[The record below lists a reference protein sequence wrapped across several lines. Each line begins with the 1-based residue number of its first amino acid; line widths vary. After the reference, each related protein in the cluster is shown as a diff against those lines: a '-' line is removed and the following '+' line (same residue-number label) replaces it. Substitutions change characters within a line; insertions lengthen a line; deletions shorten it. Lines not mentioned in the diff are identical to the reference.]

1 MNIENLADK
10 YRKFVINLRREFH
23 RFPEESWKEE
33 RTSRRIKEELQKIG
47 IEFESAAKNG
57 VVAVLRGKNPG
68 KVVALRADMDAIRV
82 KEATENEITSKN
94 EGIMHACG
102 HDGHMAMLIG
112 AAKILKEIQDE
123 WDGTVKFIFQPAEE
137 VGEGAAKI
145 IEEGFLDDAEGAFGI
160 HLWSDLSC
168 GKVSVEE
175 GARMAC
181 ADIFK
186 VKVKGKGGHG
196 SLPHQGVD
204 ALVAASSIV
213 LNLQTAVSREIN
225 PMEPAVVSVGLMRAG
240 TRFNVIANEAILEGT
255 TRCFNKETREKFPEI
270 IERICKNTAEGL
282 RAEAEVEYICATP
295 ITVNDKKCSYIAKGA
310 VEKIAGSHAVVL
322 MDKSTGTEDIG
333 RYFEKAPGVLAF
345 VGIRNEEK
353 GAVYPQHHE
362 KYTIDEDAL
371 KIGTALYVQ
380 YAVDFLKYK
389 KGQ

>member
-10 YRKFVINLRREFH
+10 YRNYVINLRREFH

-33 RTSRRIKEELQKIG
+33 RTSRFIKEELKKIG
-47 IEFESAAKNG
+47 IEFEVAAKTG
-57 VVAVLRGKNPG
+57 IVATLRGKKSG
-68 KVVALRADMDAIRV
+68 KVVALRVDMDAIGV
-82 KEATENEITSKN
+82 KEATEAEFASEN

-112 AAKILKEIQDE
+112 AAKILKEIQNE
-123 WDGTVKFIFQPAEE
+123 WDGTIKFIFQPAEE

-145 IEEGFLDDAEGAFGI
+145 IEEGFLDDVEGAFGI
-160 HLWSDLSC
+160 HLWSDLPC
-168 GKVSVEE
+168 GKVSVQD

-186 VKVKGKGGHG
+186 IRIKGKGGHG

-204 ALVAASSIV
+204 AVVAASSIV
-213 LNLQTAVSREIN
+213 LNLQTAVSREIS

-255 TRCFNKETREKFPEI
+255 TRCFNNEIREKFPKI
-270 IERICKNTAEGL
+270 IERICRNIAEGL
-282 RAEAEVEYICATP
+282 RAETEVEYIFATP
-295 ITVNDKKCSYIAKGA
+295 ITINDKECSYIARGA
-310 VEKIAGSHAVVL
+310 LEKIAGTDAIAL
-322 MDKSTGTEDIG
+322 MDKSTATEDIG
-333 RYFEKAPGVLAF
+333 KYFEKVPGVLAF
-345 VGIRNEEK
+345 VGVRNEEK

-371 KIGTALYVQ
+371 KIGTALYAQ

>member
-1 MNIENLADK
+1 MNIENLAAN
-10 YRKFVINLRREFH
+10 YREYVINLRREFH

-33 RTSRRIKEELQKIG
+33 RTSRRIKEELEKIG
-47 IEFESAAKNG
+47 IEFESTAKTG

-82 KEATENEITSKN
+82 KEATEAEFTSKN

-112 AAKILKEIQDE
+112 AAKILKEIQHE

-145 IEEGFLDDAEGAFGI
+145 IEEGFLDDVEGTFGI
-160 HLWSDLSC
+160 HLWSELHC

-181 ADIFK
+181 ADIFR
-186 VKVKGKGGHG
+186 VRVKGKGGHG

-204 ALVAASSIV
+204 AVVAASSIV

-225 PMEPAVVSVGLMRAG
+225 PMEPAVVSVGLMKAG
-240 TRFNVIANEAILEGT
+240 TRFNVIANEAVLEGT
-255 TRCFNKETREKFPEI
+255 TRCFNNKTREKFPKI
-270 IERICKNTAEGL
+270 IERICKNTAEAV
-282 RAEAEVEYICATP
+282 RVEAEVEYILATP
-295 ITVNDKKCSYIAKGA
+295 ITINDRECSHIAKGA
-310 VEKIAGSHAVVL
+310 VEKIAGSNAVVL
-322 MDKSTGTEDIG
+322 MDKSTATEDIG
-333 RYFEKAPGVLAF
+333 RYFEKVPGVLAF

-353 GAVYPQHHE
+353 GVVYPQHHE
-362 KYTIDEDAL
+362 RYTIDEDAL
-371 KIGTALYVQ
+371 KIGTALYAQ
-380 YAVDFLKYK
+380 YAIDFLKYK
-389 KGQ
+389 

>member
-1 MNIENLADK
+1 MNIENLAAK
-10 YRKFVINLRREFH
+10 YRKYVINLRREFH

-57 VVAVLRGKNPG
+57 IVATLKGKNSG

-82 KEATENEITSKN
+82 KEATEAEFTSEN

-112 AAKILKEIQDE
+112 AAKMLKEIQHE

-137 VGEGAAKI
+137 VAEGAAKI
-145 IEEGFLDDAEGAFGI
+145 IEEGFLDDVDGAFGI
-160 HLWSDLSC
+160 HLWSDLPC
-168 GKVSVEE
+168 GKVSIEE

-186 VKVKGKGGHG
+186 IKVKGKGGHG

-204 ALVAASSIV
+204 AVVAASSIV

-225 PMEPAVVSVGLMRAG
+225 PMEPAVVSVGLMKAG

-255 TRCFNKETREKFPEI
+255 TRCFNKEIREKFPEI

-295 ITVNDKKCSYIAKGA
+295 ITVNDKECSYIAKGA

-322 MDKSTGTEDIG
+322 MDKSTGTEDLG
-333 RYFEKAPGVLAF
+333 RYFEKVPGVLAF
-345 VGIRNEEK
+345 LGIRNEEK
-353 GAVYPQHHE
+353 DAVYPQHHE
-362 KYTIDEDAL
+362 KYSIDEDAL
-371 KIGTALYVQ
+371 KIGTALYAQ

-389 KGQ
+389 NEQ